1 MIKRK
6 QKFNN
11 KGFDNIFGH
20 WDSKHE
26 YAVFCKLLDKE
37 KNGQLSEL
45 KRQVP
50 FELIP
55 AQYDEYDEEVQLKT
69 KTKIVHRKKIL
80 EHAMRYVAD
89 FTFYENGKFCVVD
102 AKSEITRKQPEY
114 IIKRKLML
122 FLHKIRI
129 IEL

>member
-1 MIKRK
+1 MKRRL
-6 QKFNN
+6 KFNS
-11 KGFDNIFGH
+11 KGFDNVFGH

-26 YAVFCKLLDKE
+26 YSVFCKLNDKQ
-37 KNGQLSEL
+37 KNGHITNLE
-45 KRQVP
+45 RQVP

-55 AQYDEYDEEVQLKT
+55 AQYHEYDEEVQLKT
-69 KTKIVHRKKIL
+69 KTKIVHKRKL
-80 EHAMRYVAD
+80 VEHGVKYVAD

-102 AKSEITRKQPEY
+102 AKSEITRKQPDY

-122 FLHKIRI
+122 YIHNIKV

>member
-1 MIKRK
+1 MKRK
-6 QKFNN
+6 LKFNS

-26 YAVFCKLLDKE
+26 YAVWQKLYDKE
-37 KNGQLSEL
+37 KNGKISEL

-55 AQYDEYDEEVQLKT
+55 AQYHEYDEEIQLKT
-69 KTKIVHRKKIL
+69 KTKIVHKKKL
-80 EHAMRYVAD
+80 VEHGVKYVAD
-89 FTFYENGKFCVVD
+89 FTFTENGKFCVVD
-102 AKSEITRKQPEY
+102 AKSEITRKQPDY

-122 FLHKIRI
+122 HIHNIKV